1 MFTPLNIAAREK
13 ELHYILIKDTPIPS
27 VPMHWHSEFEVTYA
41 VKGSFRCLIGSIEH
55 EVTEGNA
62 VISISGEKHY
72 FFPAPDTKVI
82 RILFSPDILSG
93 TPDDEELIRKVEEAL
108 KSSTRTTASWPEKGK
123 KEMQELISWLVSESG
138 DRKSPAYWLGARGG
152 VLIILSLFTRYA
164 EPIDSDAA
172 VLSSDD
178 KVMERIGK
186 VFELVASSYD
196 KDITLSSAAD
206 TAGYVPTYFSRV
218 FRECTGMTFYS
229 YLTMYRIAVA
239 ELKLVSTD
247 KSINEIALSSGFGSV
262 KTFDRIFKDKLG
274 TSPLRYRKKMRS

>member
-1 MFTPLNIAAREK
+1 
-13 ELHYILIKDTPIPS
+13 
-27 VPMHWHSEFEVTYA
+27 MHWHSEFEITYA
-41 VKGSFRCLIGSIEH
+41 VKGSFRCLIGSMEH

-62 VISISGEKHY
+62 IISISGEKHY
-72 FFPAPDTKVI
+72 FFPAPETKVI

-93 TPDDEELIRKVEEAL
+93 TPDDEELIRKVEESL
-108 KSSTRTTASWPEKGK
+108 KSSTRTTAMWPEKGK
-123 KEMQELISWLVSESG
+123 KELNELISWLASG
-138 DRKSPAYWLGARGG
+138 NDDRKSPSYCLGARGG
-152 VLIILSLFTRYA
+152 VLIMLSLFTRYA
-164 EPIDSDAA
+164 EPIDSEST

-186 VFELVASSYD
+186 VFELVGSSYD
-196 KDITLSSAAD
+196 KDITLSAAAD
-206 TAGYVPTYFSRV
+206 AAGYVPTYFSRV

>member
-1 MFTPLNIAAREK
+1 MFAPLNITSREK

-27 VPMHWHSEFEVTYA
+27 VPMHWHSEFEITYA
-41 VKGSFRCLIGSIEH
+41 VKGSFRCLIGSMEH

-62 VISISGEKHY
+62 IISISGEKHY
-72 FFPAPDTKVI
+72 FFPAPETKVI

-93 TPDDEELIRKVEEAL
+93 TPDDEELIRKVEESL
-108 KSSTRTTASWPEKGK
+108 KSSTRTTAMWPEKGK
-123 KEMQELISWLVSESG
+123 KELNELISWLASG
-138 DRKSPAYWLGARGG
+138 NDDRKSPSYCLGARGG
-152 VLIILSLFTRYA
+152 VLIMLSLFTRYA
-164 EPIDSDAA
+164 EPIDSEST

-186 VFELVASSYD
+186 VFELVGSSYD
-196 KDITLSSAAD
+196 KDITLSAAAD
-206 TAGYVPTYFSRV
+206 AAGYVPTYFSRV

>member
-27 VPMHWHSEFEVTYA
+27 VPMHWHSEFEITYA
-41 VKGSFRCLIGSIEH
+41 VKGSFRCLIGSMEH

-62 VISISGEKHY
+62 IISISGEKHY
-72 FFPAPDTKVI
+72 FFPAPETKVI
-82 RILFSPDILSG
+82 RILFSPD
-93 TPDDEELIRKVEEAL
+93 
-108 KSSTRTTASWPEKGK
+108 
-123 KEMQELISWLVSESG
+123 
-138 DRKSPAYWLGARGG
+138 DRKSPSYCLGARGG
-152 VLIILSLFTRYA
+152 VLIMLSLFTRYA
-164 EPIDSDAA
+164 EPIDSEAA

-186 VFELVASSYD
+186 VFELVGSSYD
-196 KDITLSSAAD
+196 KDITLSAAAD
-206 TAGYVPTYFSRV
+206 AAGYVPTYFSRV

>member
-138 DRKSPAYWLGARGG
+138 DRKSPAYCLGARGG

-164 EPIDSDAA
+164 EPIDSEAT

-196 KDITLSSAAD
+196 KDISLSSAAD

>member
-123 KEMQELISWLVSESG
+123 KEMQELISWLVSESS
-138 DRKSPAYWLGARGG
+138 DRKSPAYCLGARGG

-164 EPIDSDAA
+164 EPIDSEAA

-196 KDITLSSAAD
+196 KDISLSSAAD

>member
-1 MFTPLNIAAREK
+1 MIT
-13 ELHYILIKDTPIPS
+13 
-27 VPMHWHSEFEVTYA
+27 
-41 VKGSFRCLIGSIEH
+41 RCIIVRDVL
-55 EVTEGNA
+55 TEQSTN
-62 VISISGEKHY
+62 SS
-72 FFPAPDTKVI
+72 
-82 RILFSPDILSG
+82 
-93 TPDDEELIRKVEEAL
+93 L
-108 KSSTRTTASWPEKGK
+108 KSSTRTTAMWPEKGK
-123 KEMQELISWLVSESG
+123 KELNELISWLASG
-138 DRKSPAYWLGARGG
+138 NDDRKSPSYCLGARGG
-152 VLIILSLFTRYA
+152 VLIMLSLFTRYA
-164 EPIDSDAA
+164 EPIDSEAA

-186 VFELVASSYD
+186 VFELVGSSYD
-196 KDITLSSAAD
+196 KDITLSAAAD
-206 TAGYVPTYFSRV
+206 AAGYVPTYFSRV